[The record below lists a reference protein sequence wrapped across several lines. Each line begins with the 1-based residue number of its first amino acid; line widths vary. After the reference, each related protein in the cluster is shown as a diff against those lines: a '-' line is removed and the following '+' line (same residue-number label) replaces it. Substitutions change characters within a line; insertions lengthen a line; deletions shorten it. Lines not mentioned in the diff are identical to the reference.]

1 MKAKMILALLVLTL
15 SAATSDDNYVEAV
28 GKQIK
33 AVFEAKSTDELM
45 AAANSLDRIAQSEQS
60 RWEPNYYSAFSYI
73 MMANR
78 EPDPAK
84 KDTYLDAALT
94 RVQGASAISKDNSEI
109 TALEGFVHMI
119 RVTVDPANRGQKYSG
134 MSMKAF
140 GKALK
145 QDPNNPRAMALMA
158 QMQFG
163 TAKFFGASTDESCA
177 MGRKA
182 QAQFAA
188 PAGNDP
194 LTPKWG
200 KEMNEGFLKGCTN

>member
-1 MKAKMILALLVLTL
+1 MKTKMILALLVLTL
-15 SAATSDDNYVEAV
+15 PAATSDDNYVEAV
-28 GKQIK
+28 GKQMK

-45 AAANSLDRIAQSEQS
+45 SAANALDRIAQSEQNK
-60 RWEPNYYSAFSYI
+60 WEPHYYAAFSYI

-78 EPDPAK
+78 EQEASK

-94 RVQGASAISKDNSEI
+94 RVQSAAAVSKDNSEI
-109 TALEGFVHMI
+109 SALEGFVHMI
-119 RVTVDPANRGQKYSG
+119 RVSVDPANRGQKYSG

-145 QDPNNPRAMALMA
+145 QDSNNPRAMALMA

-188 PAGNDP
+188 PAGTDLLAP
-194 LTPKWG
+194 RWG